1 MWSIVGILLIGLIV
15 FIIDVK
21 PLIKGKNYRE
31 ISIYSSLLLSG
42 LALSSLLILKVRIP
56 TPLDFITAIYR
67 PFISFIERLLS

>member
-1 MWSIVGILLIGLIV
+1 MWSIVGILLIGLTV

-31 ISIYSSLLLSG
+31 IFIYSSLLLSG

-56 TPLDFITAIYR
+56 TPLDFIKTIYM